1 MPSIDFCRMIAE
13 IITSPDNQHVTMM
26 ITATTG
32 AGKSYA
38 GIAIAERVS
47 QIVAE
52 IKGGKAEDYF
62 SIDNI
67 AVITQDEILRV
78 MLRMNNQKFM
88 CFGFDDIGAVGWN
101 ARDFMQTFNQQL
113 NSIFQTFRTQN
124 NFLYLTLPNDML
136 IDIVPRSLTKY
147 QMKISAS
154 HFEYGY
160 VEAKVFKPIKDSKLP
175 HGRIEPFLQDLEGRK
190 IKRHIIFRPSK
201 ILTDEYDK
209 RRAKIESKNTGMT
222 IDDMMLSIESE
233 KTRPEPRL
241 SKKVLFS
248 EPMKIDYNNGNGL
261 SMHELAKK
269 YGVSSQTVH
278 EALHYESKG
287 SKQDV

>member
-1 MPSIDFCRMIAE
+1 MPPIDFCRMIAE

-38 GIAIAERVS
+38 GISIAERVS

-52 IKGGKAEDYF
+52 IKGGYPEDYF
-62 SIDNI
+62 SVDNI
-67 AVITQDEILRV
+67 AVITQNEILRV
-78 MLRMNNQKFM
+78 MHRMNNQKYM

-101 ARDFMQTFNQQL
+101 SRNFMQTFNQQL

-147 QMKISAS
+147 QMKITAS
-154 HFEYGY
+154 HFEFGY

-175 HGRIEPFLQDLEGRK
+175 HGRIEPFLQDLDGQK
-190 IKRHIIFRPSK
+190 IKRHIIFKPSK
-201 ILTDEYDK
+201 YLTDEYDT
-209 RRAKIESKNTGMT
+209 RRSEIESKNTGMT
-222 IDDMMLSIESE
+222 IEAMLHSIESE
-233 KTRPEPRL
+233 GDLPKPRPTKKEILLEPI
-241 SKKVLFS
+241 
-248 EPMKIDYNNGNGL
+248 KIDYDNGNGL
-261 SMHELAKK
+261 SMAKIAQK
-269 YGVSSQTVH
+269 YKISPSTVH
-278 EALHYESKG
+278 KILHSTP
-287 SKQDV
+287 S